1 MIKSKCIS
9 GEIELPELQAELLGS
24 MRATVEFFGTDHDV
38 NTLGVAWRIFQD
50 FGAALGDHAGRVDVG
65 CCVSLRSAAV
75 FVPRACRC
83 AAGWPFSHFN
93 REPDRGQVH

>member
-1 MIKSKCIS
+1 
-9 GEIELPELQAELLGS
+9 
-24 MRATVEFFGTDHDV
+24 
-38 NTLGVAWRIFQD
+38 
-50 FGAALGDHAGRVDVG
+50 
-65 CCVSLRSAAV
+65 VSLRSAAV